1 MEILVLKRNREVV
14 FIAEDGHQWGRREV
28 DDSDFAIIRVPDA
41 ALGGVLADAQ
51 TTHTR
56 SASARSVMTRGPGG
70 FALRRPPNDI
80 DPWTGQPVTPGPP
93 LGLPS
98 VVELHGRVPDGD

>member
-14 FIAEDGHQWGRREV
+14 FIAEDGHAWGRREI

-41 ALGGVLADAQ
+41 ALGGVLEDAQ
-51 TTHTR
+51 VTHTQ
-56 SASARSVMTRGPGG
+56 SASARSVVTRGPGG
-70 FALRRPPNDI
+70 FALRRPSNDI
-80 DPWTGQPVTPGPP
+80 DP
-93 LGLPS
+93 LSLPS